1 MSTNSPPPGRRPP
14 AISGLVI
21 AAVAVV
27 LALAVTLY
35 FTVIRDSGDESA
47 TGAVGTG
54 QRDRTV
60 TTSGTGPARSATG
73 TAGPGTSAPGSP
85 GPATSAT
92 HPGVTTASS
101 SGPRSFAYQP
111 LWPFADA
118 AAAAEWQ
125 RSYRDGGHQP
135 WHLDAALT
143 AQSFTTG
150 YLGFTDIGKVLQTT
164 VRGDEAWVTVG
175 FDNPDAVP
183 VPAAM
188 LHLARLGAGDDAPWE
203 VVGTEDRTLTLTAP
217 KYGAQITA
225 PAAVAGRITGV
236 DESLRVRVLQL
247 NATRPAG
254 ETGGIPAGGQDSP
267 WTATVPFAAT
277 CPGVLT
283 IVVSTGGHLQE
294 VERFA
299 LTGARC

>member
-1 MSTNSPPPGRRPP
+1 M
-14 AISGLVI
+14 I
-21 AAVAVV
+21 AATAVV

-35 FTVIRDSGDESA
+35 FAVIRDSGDESTGTA
-47 TGAVGTG
+47 TTG
-54 QRDRTV
+54 QADRTV
-60 TTSGTGPARSATG
+60 TTSGTGPAPG
-73 TAGPGTSAPGSP
+73 TFASGAGTSAPGTA

-92 HPGVTTASS
+92 NPGASTAPT
-101 SGPRSFAYQP
+101 SGPKTFAYQP
-111 LWPFADA
+111 LWPFADV

-135 WHLDAALT
+135 WHLDAAAT

-150 YLGFTDIGKVLQTT
+150 YLGYTDVDKVLQTT

-175 FDNPDAVP
+175 FDNPNAVP
-183 VPAAM
+183 VPAAV
-188 LHLARLGAGDDAPWE
+188 LHLAKLGAGDDAPWE

-225 PAAVAGRITGV
+225 PVAVAGRITGV
-236 DESLRVRVLQL
+236 DESLRVQVLQL

-254 ETGGIPAGGQDSP
+254 EAGGIPAGGQDSP

-277 CPGVLT
+277 CPGALT
-283 IVVSTGGHLQE
+283 IAVSTGGHLQE

-299 LTGARC
+299 LTGVRC